1 MPWSQ
6 FVDLV
11 CEPPPD
17 WTVKRKEGE
26 PVTLAKNRMLLVKAA
41 TFPNDSRAKNEPP
54 PTKATALFG
63 DYDRGEMKM
72 QEAAER
78 LETFGL
84 AAVLY
89 TTPRHT
95 PEAPRWRIVVPLAT
109 EIPFGQYRPCLAY
122 VNALLGNVLAP
133 ESHTDKQ
140 CFFIGKIDG
149 LEYEAIA
156 VDGAPLSPSVAVVD
170 QQRVQVHADALP
182 GSREQHA
189 GQRPPSDRDRSDK
202 PCTAEQVFA
211 DKVAALGRKLVTG
224 DERRAMLKSYIAS
237 RSARGLSA
245 AEIRALLDHIV
256 GVYFDPADP
265 VNEADIDGL
274 VQWARSKDADRP
286 DIDRRPRMRFGP
298 VEVVDP
304 VTGEITRLDGA
315 TQATDP
321 LLLDLD
327 TVATSDGVDKEFVIE
342 RWLPDDTVTLFA
354 AHGGTGKSYL
364 SLLIAIRVALG
375 LPLFGCAVRRCR
387 VIVYS
392 AEDDIAVM
400 TARVKRY
407 CVKYNIDPALLKGWL
422 FIYDAT
428 ESDNVLFTDGKAA
441 NHRTTDR
448 YEWLKAK
455 VEEHG
460 AGLLILD
467 NASDTYDASEIDRAK
482 VRQFITVLKRIAP
495 ATLLLAHVDAVSAMA
510 KMEDAKGYSG
520 STGWHNSVR
529 SRWFMAADGEDIVL
543 SLPKANY
550 AAQGAQVVIR
560 WNPLELLFEPL
571 TTRDGPPKAAD
582 HADDLLRLFASV
594 CGVKDISP
602 AKCTDAS
609 VYGTLKALE
618 GFPRGLTPAEVH
630 NQVTRW
636 IAQGLVTP
644 VSVKK
649 PNRTRKE
656 VLRLTDKGRE
666 RLQGETNA

>member
-1 MPWSQ
+1 MSYQAPEWLAQLPVWLCWREESAPDRDKPLKVPYYSGGKVKRHGVLDTPEDRARLVTFDKLQ
-6 FVDLV
+6 VPDGFQPAYALGRIDDDLTLTGIDFDDV
-11 CEPPPD
+11 ALDDVILPHVGAVLARANGLMIERSVSGEGFHLVGLTSNPPS
-17 WTVKRKEGE
+17 TVKQPMIDGGGLEVYSGGRFFATGTVEAPGDGH
-26 PVTLAKNRMLLVKAA
+26 PVEDWSTYL
-41 TFPNDSRAKNEPP
+41 P
-54 PTKATALFG
+54 PTKS
-63 DYDRGEMKM
+63 
-72 QEAAER
+72 
-78 LETFGL
+78 
-84 AAVLY
+84 
-89 TTPRHT
+89 RH
-95 PEAPRWRIVVPLAT
+95 
-109 EIPFGQYRPCLAY
+109 
-122 VNALLGNVLAP
+122 
-133 ESHTDKQ
+133 
-140 CFFIGKIDG
+140 
-149 LEYEAIA
+149 
-156 VDGAPLSPSVAVVD
+156 SP
-170 QQRVQVHADALP
+170 
-182 GSREQHA
+182 
-189 GQRPPSDRDRSDK
+189 
-202 PCTAEQVFA
+202 
-211 DKVAALGRKLVTG
+211 
-224 DERRAMLKSYIAS
+224 
-237 RSARGLSA
+237 
-245 AEIRALLDHIV
+245 
-256 GVYFDPADP
+256 
-265 VNEADIDGL
+265 
-274 VQWARSKDADRP
+274 
-286 DIDRRPRMRFGP
+286 
-298 VEVVDP
+298 
-304 VTGEITRLDGA
+304 A
-315 TQATDP
+315 TQAGEAPVKVGEGARNDHLWQRRLMLARAGLPEELVLDALREINEQECDPPLPDDEVEDLLARKGAVKKVPALQTAYQMFDVVDVPPAEDGAQAVDP

-364 SLLIAIRVALG
+364 SLLIAIHVALG

-387 VIVYS
+387 VLVYS
-392 AEDDIAVM
+392 AEDDITVM

-467 NASDTYDASEIDRAK
+467 NASDAYDASEIERAK

-495 ATLLLAHVDAVSAMA
+495 ATLLLAHVDAVSSMA

-571 TTRDGPPKAAD
+571 TTRDGAPKAAD

-594 CGVKDISP
+594 CDVKDISP
-602 AKCTDAS
+602 AKRTDAS

-618 GFPRGLTPAEVH
+618 GFPSGLTPAEVH

-644 VSVKK
+644 VSVTK
-649 PNRTRKE
+649 PNRTKKE

-666 RLQGETNA
+666 RLAEAGASE